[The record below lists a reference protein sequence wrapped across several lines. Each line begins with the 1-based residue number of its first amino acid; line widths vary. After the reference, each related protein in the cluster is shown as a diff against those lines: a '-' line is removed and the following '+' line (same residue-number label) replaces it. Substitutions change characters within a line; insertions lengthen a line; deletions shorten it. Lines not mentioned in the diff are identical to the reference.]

1 VNLIK
6 ALESE
11 NGSIVLEATGFAVL
25 AFGLVLTLTIQLF
38 DIEKRVIGLEA
49 LARNAMRHAL
59 ISSDFDFETSVA
71 SFKDLDPLLRD
82 EAVFVS
88 STCSLSTCARSGDL
102 VWLELSLDS
111 TKAKVFGVIP

>member
-6 ALESE
+6 VLESDK
-11 NGSIVLEATGFAVL
+11 GSIVLEATGFAVL

-38 DIEKRVIGLEA
+38 DMEKRVIGLEA

-71 SFKDLDPLLRD
+71 SFKDLDPLLQD
-82 EAVFVS
+82 EAVMVS
-88 STCSLSTCARSGDL
+88 STCSLSTCSRSGDL

>member
-1 VNLIK
+1 MNLIK

-11 NGSIVLEATGFAVL
+11 KGSIVLEATGFAVL

-71 SFKDLDPLLRD
+71 SFEDLDPLLRD
-82 EAVFVS
+82 EAVLVS
-88 STCSLSTCARSGDL
+88 STCSLSTCGRSGDL

>member
-6 ALESE
+6 VLESDK
-11 NGSIVLEATGFAVL
+11 GSIVLEATGFAVL

-38 DIEKRVIGLEA
+38 DVERRVIGLEA
-49 LARNAMRHAL
+49 LARNAMRNAL

-71 SFKDLDPLLRD
+71 SLKDLDPLLRD
-82 EAVFVS
+82 EAVLVF
-88 STCSLSTCARSGDL
+88 STCSLSTCSKSGDL

>member
-1 VNLIK
+1 MNLIK

-11 NGSIVLEATGFAVL
+11 KGSIVLEATGFAVL

-38 DIEKRVIGLEA
+38 DIEMRVIGLEA

-59 ISSDFDFETSVA
+59 ISSDFDLETSVA
-71 SFKDLDPLLRD
+71 GFKDLDLLLRD
-82 EAVFVS
+82 EPVLVS
-88 STCSLSTCARSGDL
+88 SACSLSTCSRSGDL
-102 VWLELSLDS
+102 IWLELSLDS

>member
-1 VNLIK
+1 MNLIK
-6 ALESE
+6 VLESDK
-11 NGSIVLEATGFAVL
+11 GSIVLEATGFAVL
-25 AFGLVLTLTIQLF
+25 AFGLVLTLAIQLF
-38 DIEKRVIGLEA
+38 DMEKRVIGLEA

-82 EAVFVS
+82 EAVLVS
-88 STCSLSTCARSGDL
+88 STCSLSTCSRSGDL
-102 VWLELSLDS
+102 VWLELSLDT